1 MIIDGTFHGAVFSG
15 VTFEDINDRTIENS
29 EINIGTEKDP
39 VFLRGRDVIKW
50 IENGGARIDNS
61 TDKCYTEYRTFK
73 SRKKDAS
80 DIHLYYTE
88 KGEGEPLVLL
98 HGNGENGDYFVHQLE
113 YFSKRRRVIA
123 VDTRGHGKSPRG
135 DRPFTIAQFAED
147 LLNFLNEHCFEKPDI
162 LGFSDGANIALTFA
176 LKYPERVS
184 RLILNGGNL
193 SPDGVKRRIQI
204 PIEVGYKIASKFA
217 EKSPEAKKNAELL
230 GLMVNEPNISPD
242 ELSAVTAKTLVI
254 AGTCDMIKDSHT
266 ELIGKSIPNSRTVR
280 IWGDHFIANKNPEEF
295 NRAVEEFLDEK

>member
-1 MIIDGTFHGAVFSG
+1 MLERNGRGNVCARLFFRGIFM
-15 VTFEDINDRTIENS
+15 DIHLSYT
-29 EINIGTEKDP
+29 
-39 VFLRGRDVIKW
+39 
-50 IENGGARIDNS
+50 ENGG
-61 TDKCYTEYRTFK
+61 
-73 SRKKDAS
+73 
-80 DIHLYYTE
+80 
-88 KGEGEPLVLL
+88 GEPLVLL

-135 DRPFTIAQFAED
+135 DKPFTIVQFAED
-147 LLNFLNEHCFEKPDI
+147 LLNFLDEHNIEKPDI

-176 LKYPERVS
+176 LKHPERVS

-204 PIEVGYKIASKFA
+204 PIEIGYKIASKFT

-254 AGTCDMIKDSHT
+254 AGTRDMIKDSHT
-266 ELIGKSIPNSRTVR
+266 ELIGKSIPNSRTVKLK
-280 IWGDHFIANKNPEEF
+280 GDHFIANKNPDEF
-295 NRAVEEFLDEK
+295 NRAVEEFLNEK